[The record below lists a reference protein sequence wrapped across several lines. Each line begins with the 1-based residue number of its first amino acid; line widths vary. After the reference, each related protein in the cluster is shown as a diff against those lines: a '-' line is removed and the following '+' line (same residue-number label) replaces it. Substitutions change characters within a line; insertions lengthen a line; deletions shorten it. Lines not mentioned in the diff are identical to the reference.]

1 MYEFI
6 TIGGGGYFVD
16 FFNGVA
22 SLVKSEDYLDTV
34 KITGAI
40 AFMWALLNAAFSGS
54 LESTAKW
61 FITVFLVTQ
70 IMLTPK
76 TTLHITDKTNPALQ
90 GATVDNVPFVLA
102 YVASTSSQVGYSLTK
117 QFETVYSLPD
127 DLKYQNNGMIF
138 GVNLLETMNSA
149 TIYNA
154 RFSASM
160 DSFIKQCVFYDLMQD
175 NYSFDDL
182 KNAPDIWA
190 LITPLQSENRFFTY
204 TSDGASPSYP
214 TCKDGVAKLEAD
226 FASKEMAEWK
236 NPLSKKLTFISSSFT
251 FGTSKTALRQKILT
265 SVASSSDIV
274 SDYLLGVSMNADQIL
289 KQTMTNNAIIS
300 ATENYEAEYNQSQYQ
315 NARATLQTRSSYQTI
330 GAQAGHWL
338 PMLKIVI
345 ESFFYAV
352 FPIIVLLAIIPNMTL
367 GVLKGYFGTFFWLA
381 SWGPLY
387 AILNRIITEYS
398 ANKMTDGAGLS
409 LLNQQN
415 LQIITADISAMAGY
429 FAMSIPFIAAGLAK
443 GGVSAMSSMSTSFL
457 SVAQG
462 AASQAANEGVTGNLA
477 FGNVGM
483 NSRQV
488 HSGVTIQN
496 EAGMLT
502 HFNRDGST
510 SISRGT
516 AESDT
521 GYNIGA
527 SNRLENMTSQS
538 MSNEQSLATHKGIQ
552 SQQMEAKG
560 FESMLQNHRNIE
572 NSKQF
577 SESASAEER
586 KAFSNTITATEEFAK
601 DHNISRGKSA
611 EIFAKVAAGTGV
623 SGGLEGKI
631 SSDDRNLYNEA
642 QKYSEQQHLSKDF
655 NTVKN
660 AVQSGHLNFTDSKGQ
675 SINETFNKSANL
687 AHEQSTHLENAK
699 RYSEQQQFIKSN
711 SAQIDRNFNQE
722 FYNYVKDNL
731 AEGSASKTTELFNP
745 NNNSR
750 HEILDKAAEQFVSD
764 KFQKDNIDHNL
775 DQDYARESAKHAS
788 KFGPQNQMQNIEPPR
803 FRNEFKAIDNAGLDA
818 KVSQSYEGVENKIND
833 QRIDQSAKSEV
844 IMEQDKGVI
853 HGAIDSAIDIT
864 KDTSKDILTAGK
876 ELYDMASENK
886 PQKPH

>member
-138 GVNLLETMNSA
+138 GVNLLETMTAA
-149 TIYNA
+149 TIYNSA
-154 RFSASM
+154 FSASM
-160 DSFIKQCVFYDLMQD
+160 DSFIRQCVFYDLMQE

-204 TSDGASPSYP
+204 TTNGTIGNPPPPVEYP
-214 TCKDGVAKLEAD
+214 TCKAGVAKLEAD

-367 GVLKGYFGTFFWLA
+367 TVLKGYFFTFFWLA

-462 AASQAANEGVTGNLA
+462 AASQAANEGVTGNLG
-477 FGNVGM
+477 FGKVDIGGK
-483 NSRQV
+483 QV

-496 EAGMLT
+496 QAGMLT
-502 HFNRDGST
+502 NFNRDGST
-510 SISRGT
+510 SISQGT
-516 AESDT
+516 AESNT

-538 MSNEQSLATHKGIQ
+538 IAKEKSLAHGLGVQ
-552 SQQMEAKG
+552 SQQMEARG
-560 FESMLQNHRNIE
+560 FESILQNHRNIE
-572 NSKQF
+572 NSRQF
-577 SESASAEER
+577 SESATAEEKMASSR
-586 KAFSNTITATEEFAK
+586 INNATDSFAQE
-601 DHNISRGKSA
+601 HNITRGKSA
-611 EIFAKVAAGTGV
+611 EIFAKVAVGAGV

-631 SSDDRNLYNEA
+631 SSQDQTLYQEA
-642 QKYSEQQHLSKDF
+642 QRFSQEHHLSQDF
-655 NTVKN
+655 STVKN
-660 AVQSGHLNFTDSKGQ
+660 AVKSNHLNFTDSSGH
-675 SINETFNKSANL
+675 SINEDFRKSAQFS
-687 AHEQSTHLENAK
+687 HEKSVHLENAK

-711 SAQIDRNFNQE
+711 SAQIDRSYNQE

-731 AEGSASKTTELFNP
+731 AGGSQTKTTELFNP
-745 NNNSR
+745 NNSGR
-750 HEILDKAAEQFVSD
+750 HEILDKAAETFVAG
-764 KFQKDNIDHNL
+764 KFHKGEIKDNL
-775 DQDYARESAKHAS
+775 EQDYTRESTKHAS
-788 KFGPQNQMQNIEPPR
+788 KFGPQNQMQNEAPPR
-803 FRNEFKAIDNAGLDA
+803 FRDDFKAINNSGLKTSIPQEYDKTKQAIEQANVDNLVVGEI
-818 KVSQSYEGVENKIND
+818 KK
-833 QRIDQSAKSEV
+833 
-844 IMEQDKGVI
+844 EQDKGI
-853 HGAIDSAIDIT
+853 ADGLADTMKETGSDIMDWL
-864 KDTSKDILTAGK
+864 KK
-876 ELYDMASENK
+876 
-886 PQKPH
+886 H